1 VRLLLHQFRVEQKLF
16 WRSRE
21 LAFFTFLLPIVFFLI
36 LASAYGDETI
46 EGADGYL
53 YLLSGMIG
61 YGAAA
66 TTFAGLALLL
76 VIRRESGVLK
86 RLRATPL
93 PGGTYFAAVLS
104 SIVFV
109 FFLEAVALIALGKVA
124 FDVPFPDKIFS
135 LVLVLA
141 LGAGSF
147 AALGVGLTTV
157 IRSAEGSSAVVNA
170 IYLPMAFISGA
181 FFSPRQLPRFL
192 EVVSEAL
199 PLTYLLR
206 LIRSTFIEGEL
217 LTSSPGAIAA
227 VLVWGFVGL
236 VVASRMFRWEP
247 REGMTGA

>member
-1 VRLLLHQFRVEQKLF
+1 VRLLLHQFRAEQKLF

-36 LASAYGDETI
+36 LGSAYGDEEI

-66 TTFAGLALLL
+66 TTFAGLALIL

-93 PGGTYFAAVLS
+93 PAWTYIAAVLAS
-104 SIVFV
+104 FLFV
-109 FFLEAVALIALGKVA
+109 FFVEAFLLVALARFA
-124 FDVPFPDKIFS
+124 FDVAVPDNLVS

-141 LGAGSF
+141 LGAAAF
-147 AALGVGLTTV
+147 AALGVGLTAV

-170 IYLPMAFISGA
+170 IYLPLTFISGS
-181 FFSPRQLPRFL
+181 FFSADAFPRAL
-192 EVVSEAL
+192 SAIAEAL
-199 PLTYLLR
+199 PLVH
-206 LIRSTFIEGEL
+206 LIRLVRDVMLFDDQIWEH
-217 LTSSPGAIAA
+217 SSAVAVIA
-227 VLVWGFVGL
+227 VWGVIGTA
-236 VVASRMFRWEP
+236 VAARGFRWEP
-247 REGMTGA
+247 RER

>member
-1 VRLLLHQFRVEQKLF
+1 VRLLLHQFRAEQKLF

-36 LASAYGDETI
+36 LGSAYGDEEI

-66 TTFAGLALLL
+66 TAFAGLALLL

-93 PGGTYFAAVLS
+93 PGWVYIAAVLG

-109 FFLEAVALIALGKVA
+109 FFLEAISLVLLGRLA
-124 FDVPFPDKIFS
+124 FDVAFPDNAVS
-135 LVLVLA
+135 LVAALA
-141 LGAGSF
+141 LGAASF
-147 AALGVGLTTV
+147 AALGVGLTAL

-170 IYLPMAFISGA
+170 IYLPLTFISGS
-181 FFSPRQLPRFL
+181 FFSSDAFPAVLRAIA
-192 EVVSEAL
+192 EAL
-199 PLTYLLR
+199 PLVHFIR
-206 LIRSTFIEGEL
+206 LVRDVMVFDDRIWDHPEAVAMVTAWGL
-217 LTSSPGAIAA
+217 VGAA
-227 VLVWGFVGL
+227 VAFRG
-236 VVASRMFRWEP
+236 FRWEP
-247 REGMTGA
+247 RER